1 MLSRQRSF
9 LLLMLPPDSFHC
21 HRLCRQLRL
30 TVFLFQRI
38 VWQVLLRSVFHY
50 HRKNSWQSYFCC
62 LLLRRYPDLRSSHA
76 YPVVLCSHFHRLPD
90 AGYKLPVLLFRWSLL
105 FRSFRLSVFLRHV
118 HPLLLT
124 QTSLRLLVHIHPL
137 RLSFACRS
145 LPIRNQNMDQMPRSH
160 KHPVLFPSLGY
171 DLWNSRFPSDHI
183 RQLPW
188 SE

>member
-38 VWQVLLRSVFHY
+38 VWQVRLRSVFHY

-62 LLLRRYPDLRSSHA
+62 LLLWRYPDLRSSHA

-90 AGYKLPVLLFRWSLL
+90 AGYKLPVLLCRWSLL
-105 FRSFRLSVFLRHV
+105 FRPFRSSVCLRHV

-145 LPIRNQNMDQMPRSH
+145 LPIRNQSMDQMPRSH
-160 KHPVLFPSLGY
+160 KQPDDYTSLGH
-171 DLWNSRFPSDHI
+171 DQWLSRFASGPI

-188 SE
+188 SV